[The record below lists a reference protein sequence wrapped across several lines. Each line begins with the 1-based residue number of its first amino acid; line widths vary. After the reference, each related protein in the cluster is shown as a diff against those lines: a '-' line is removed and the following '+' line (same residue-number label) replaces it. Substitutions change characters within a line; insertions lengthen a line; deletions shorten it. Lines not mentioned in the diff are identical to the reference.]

1 MSEANRGLS
10 QEEID
15 RVVSFI
21 GYGRVDAP
29 VWFIGLEEGLGEM
42 SSADTLA
49 NLKVR
54 GGFENVMDPRNAH
67 HLRLSEGGSP
77 INWDKRPPKTQV
89 WLYMA
94 KIMRAFNNKEDSCSN
109 LYAAKQ
115 YVQTRLGRSDT
126 QIGQTFLTELSPI
139 PAARGNDKQWIQFFR
154 AIDPKF
160 DQKIADRKKAL
171 QLLIKDN
178 PESLLVCYGN
188 KKQEFAELLDVE
200 WEMVAPRIFKARG
213 RRHLLLPFFGYG
225 QMSHTVIMELLRPG
239 LLKLVNCSICGEVLR
254 PFFGNYPHAVGRC
267 CDVRAVDTDN
277 KKPLSDSWSDTGENP
292 VFIDGF
298 KCWRRYRFGGFI
310 TMRDVDD
317 CQSVEEFYKQN
328 PLT

>member
-1 MSEANRGLS
+1 MSGTCRGLS

-15 RVVSFI
+15 RVVSFT
-21 GYGRVDAP
+21 GYGRIDAP

-54 GGFENVMDPRNAH
+54 GSFENVMDLRSAH
-67 HLRLSEGGSP
+67 HLRLNEGGSP

-94 KIMRAFNNKEDSCSN
+94 KIMRALNNQEDACSN
-109 LYAAKQ
+109 LNAARQ
-115 YVQTRLGRSDT
+115 YVQTRLGRSKSG
-126 QIGQTFLTELSPI
+126 IGQTFLTELSPI
-139 PAARGNDKQWIQFFR
+139 PAARGNDKQWIEFFK

-160 DQKIADRKKAL
+160 DEKIANRKKAL

-188 KKQEFAELLDVE
+188 KKQEFAELLGVE

-213 RRHLLLPFFGYG
+213 HRHLLLPFFGNG
-225 QMSHTVIMELLRPG
+225 QISHAVIMQLLRPG
-239 LLKLVNCSICGEVLR
+239 LLKLFNCSICGEVLNS
-254 PFFGNYPHAVGRC
+254 FVGSYPHAIGRC
-267 CDVRAVDTDN
+267 CDDRAVNADGKQPWT
-277 KKPLSDSWSDTGENP
+277 DSWSDEGENP
-292 VFIDGF
+292 VFIDGL

-310 TMRDVDD
+310 TMRDIDD
-317 CQSVEEFYKQN
+317 CQSIKEFYKRN
-328 PLT
+328 PLP